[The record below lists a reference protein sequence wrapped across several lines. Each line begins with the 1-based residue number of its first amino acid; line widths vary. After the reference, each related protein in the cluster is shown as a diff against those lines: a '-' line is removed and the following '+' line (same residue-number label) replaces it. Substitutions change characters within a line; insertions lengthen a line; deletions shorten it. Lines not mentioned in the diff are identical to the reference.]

1 MFLYQEKKEKSL
13 RVVSGMRPTGNLHLG
28 HFIGVIKNWLELQE
42 NYDTFFFVANW
53 HALSTKYDEGLDLKK
68 LSIELV
74 KEWIA
79 CGINSEKST
88 IFIQSDIKE
97 HAELYLILNM
107 ITPISWLERN
117 PTYKDALSQ
126 AEYKDKNN
134 AGFLT
139 YPVLQTADIILYDAN
154 LVPIGEDQKP
164 HLEIARE
171 IVRRFHYLFKRE
183 DVFVEPKELLT
194 KMPRLMGVD
203 GRKMSKSYN
212 NAIYL
217 DESSENIWQKVRQAK
232 TDPARI
238 KKTDPGHPE
247 VCIVY
252 EYHKAFSDENEVKEI
267 EVSCRAGSIG
277 CVECKKRCAANIEK
291 IVAPIR
297 EKKATL
303 KDDDIL
309 DIIKDGQ
316 KKAKE
321 IASKKME
328 LVNKIIF

>member
-1 MFLYQEKKEKSL
+1 
-13 RVVSGMRPTGNLHLG
+13 MRPTGKLHLG
-28 HFIGVIKNWLELQE
+28 HYIGVIKNWKSLQE
-42 NYDTFFFVANW
+42 KYDSFFFVADW
-53 HALSTKYDEGLDLKK
+53 HALSTKYDEGLNLKE
-68 LSIELV
+68 LSVELV

-79 CGINSEKST
+79 CGVDPQKAT
-88 IFIQSDIKE
+88 LFIQSAVKE
-97 HAELYLILNM
+97 HAELYLVFNM
-107 ITPISWLERN
+107 ITPVSWLERN
-117 PTYKDALSQ
+117 PTYKDAMLQ
-126 AEYKDKNN
+126 PEYKKKNN

-139 YPVLQTADIILYDAN
+139 YPVLQTADIVIYDAD

-171 IVRRFHYLFKRE
+171 IVRHFHYIYKTEIFK
-183 DVFVEPKELLT
+183 EPKELLT
-194 KMPRLMGVD
+194 DTARLPGLD

-217 DESSENIWQKVRQAK
+217 DETPEDIWQKVRAAK

-252 EYHKAFSDENEVKEI
+252 EYHKAFSPKEEVEEI
-267 EVSCRAGSIG
+267 EKACRAGEIG

-297 EKKATL
+297 EKKASL
-303 KDDDIL
+303 KNDDIL
-309 DIIKDGQ
+309 DIIKEGN
-316 KKAKE
+316 KKAKA
-321 IASKKME
+321 IASEKMQK
-328 LVNKIIF
+328 VNEVIF

>member
-1 MFLYQEKKEKSL
+1 
-13 RVVSGMRPTGNLHLG
+13 MRPTGKLHLG
-28 HFIGVIKNWLELQE
+28 HYIGVIKNWKNLQE
-42 NYDTFFFVANW
+42 KYDSFFFVADW
-53 HALSTKYDEGLDLKK
+53 HALSTKYDEGLNLKE
-68 LSIELV
+68 LSVELV

-79 CGINSEKST
+79 CGVDPQKAT
-88 IFIQSDIKE
+88 LFIQSAVKE
-97 HAELYLILNM
+97 HAELYLVFNM
-107 ITPISWLERN
+107 ITPVSWLERN
-117 PTYKDALSQ
+117 PTYKDAMSQ
-126 AEYKDKNN
+126 PEYKKKNN

-139 YPVLQTADIILYDAN
+139 YPVLQTADIVIYDAD

-171 IVRRFHYLFKRE
+171 IVRHFHYIYKTEIFK
-183 DVFVEPKELLT
+183 EPKELLT
-194 KMPRLMGVD
+194 DTARLPGLD

-217 DESSENIWQKVRQAK
+217 DETPEDIWQKVRAAK

-252 EYHKAFSDENEVKEI
+252 EYHKAFSPKEEVEEI
-267 EVSCRAGSIG
+267 EKACRAGEIG

-297 EKKATL
+297 EKKASL
-303 KDDDIL
+303 KNDDIL
-309 DIIKDGQ
+309 DIIKEGN
-316 KKAKE
+316 KKAKA
-321 IASKKME
+321 IASEKMQK
-328 LVNKIIF
+328 VNEVIF

>member
-1 MFLYQEKKEKSL
+1 M
-13 RVVSGMRPTGNLHLG
+13 RVVSGMRPTGKLHLG
-28 HFIGVIKNWLELQE
+28 HYIGVIKNWKSLQE
-42 NYDTFFFVANW
+42 KYDSFFFVADW
-53 HALSTKYDEGLDLKK
+53 HALSTKYDEGLNLKE

-79 CGINSEKST
+79 CGVDPQKAT
-88 IFIQSDIKE
+88 LFIQSAVKE
-97 HAELYLILNM
+97 HAELYLVFNM
-107 ITPISWLERN
+107 ITPVSWLERN
-117 PTYKDALSQ
+117 PTYKDAMLQ
-126 AEYKDKNN
+126 PEYKKKNN

-139 YPVLQTADIILYDAN
+139 YPVLQTADIVIYDAD

-171 IVRRFHYLFKRE
+171 IVRHFHYIYKTEIFK
-183 DVFVEPKELLT
+183 EPKELLT
-194 KMPRLMGVD
+194 DTARLPGLD

-217 DESSENIWQKVRQAK
+217 DETPEDIWQKVRAAK

-252 EYHKAFSDENEVKEI
+252 EYHKAFSPKEEVEEI
-267 EVSCRAGSIG
+267 EKACRAGEIG

-297 EKKATL
+297 EKKASL
-303 KDDDIL
+303 KNDDIL
-309 DIIKDGQ
+309 DIIKEGN
-316 KKAKE
+316 KKAKA
-321 IASKKME
+321 IASSKMQK
-328 LVNKIIF
+328 VNEVIF